1 MYCAL
6 VRSRKQAGMSTT
18 QPPAQERPLG
28 PGVVRVGIVHSWPL
42 VRLGLRTALE
52 STGRWAVVAEAGKGA
67 VLAQAFPED
76 LGVQVVLVE
85 VRSPFRE
92 LRQCIRWLKHERRIP
107 VLAYGEL
114 TERVADELA
123 DLDVHGLLPAD
134 VEEDELHRAATVASA
149 GGYHANSWFKR
160 RLAKRGG
167 KRKASGSSDPSPR
180 QLEFLQHLSH
190 PAGYT
195 LQRIAEQMDVGIRT
209 VEAHRDALF
218 LKFNVRKCP
227 ALVAIAKDRRWV

>member
-1 MYCAL
+1 
-6 VRSRKQAGMSTT
+6 MSKTH
-18 QPPAQERPLG
+18 PPTQERPHG

-52 STGRWAVVAEAGKGA
+52 GTGRLAVVAEAEPGSA
-67 VLAQAFPED
+67 LYAAFPED
-76 LGVQVVLVE
+76 LHVQVVLVE

-92 LRQCIRWLKHERRIP
+92 LRQWIRWLKHERRIP

-123 DLDVHGLLPAD
+123 DLDVNGLLPAD
-134 VEEDELHRAATVASA
+134 VEEDELHRAATAVSA

-160 RLAKRGG
+160 RLTKRGG
-167 KRKASGSSDPSPR
+167 KRKARGSSDPSPR
-180 QLEFLQHLSH
+180 QLEFLKHLSH

-195 LQRIAEQMDVGIRT
+195 LQRIAVMMGVGRRT

-218 LKFNVRKCP
+218 LKFDVRKCP
-227 ALVAIAKDRRWV
+227 ALVGIAKDRKLV